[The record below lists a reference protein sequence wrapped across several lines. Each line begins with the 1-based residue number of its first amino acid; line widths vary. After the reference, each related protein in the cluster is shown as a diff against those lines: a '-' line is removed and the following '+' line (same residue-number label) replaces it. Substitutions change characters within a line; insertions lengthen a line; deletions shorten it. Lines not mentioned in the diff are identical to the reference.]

1 MASTPMNWASTQKTT
16 TKGANRVQAL
26 TIETTI
32 LVSTSF
38 LSNSNVEELAENAS
52 YLAEFHLPI

>member
-1 MASTPMNWASTQKTT
+1 MSERTT

-52 YLAEFHLPI
+52 CLAEFHLPI